1 MARVRSVNY
10 MVLNLTPLLA
20 LSVWPVVSPFNSVEW
35 KQNEW
40 RAAKTNSR
48 WPCEGV
54 HYERVDYIF
63 ENLKLTKQVSFPMF
77 HQELIYLWNGFK
89 VLGHRPDLVEP
100 LMNLVENSLHKL
112 HKAKG
117 EDYFNVMSVHRE
129 ERHKKFWLFTSLL
142 HDKSYIRNC

>member
-1 MARVRSVNY
+1 
-10 MVLNLTPLLA
+10 
-20 LSVWPVVSPFNSVEW
+20 
-35 KQNEW
+35 
-40 RAAKTNSR
+40 
-48 WPCEGV
+48 
-54 HYERVDYIF
+54 
-63 ENLKLTKQVSFPMF
+63 MF

-129 ERHKKFWLFTSLL
+129 ERHKKF
-142 HDKSYIRNC
+142 